1 MFNGYGGFGYQ
12 PGTNPMQPQ
21 MDRLNYMQQQYAQQ
35 SSQQMGNSGQQTI
48 IPVASIEEV
57 RSHPVDWS
65 GSTNYFIDN
74 VNKRIYT
81 KQLNL
86 NGVPEMNTYVLDN
99 SIINQSNTNEAN
111 GNSEEIL
118 SRIKNLEDKIKN
130 YESMLLGGM
139 QDDKSNANA

>member
-35 SSQQMGNSGQQTI
+35 SNQQMGNGGQQAI

-65 GSTNYFIDN
+65 GATNYFIDN

-86 NGVPEMNTYVLDN
+86 NGVPEVNTYVLDN

-111 GNSEEIL
+111 GNNKEIL
-118 SRIKNLEDKIKN
+118 NRVKSLEEKIKK
-130 YESMLLGGM
+130 YENMLLGGV